1 MVIGEFLRKLQENL
15 REEQEL
21 IKLHMGSGGCSDFV
35 EYSRKVGVIEG
46 LEISIATV
54 DETIRNLNEED
65 QE

>member
-15 REEQEL
+15 RKEQEL
-21 IKLHMGSGGCSDFV
+21 IKDHMGSGGCSDFI
-35 EYSRKVGVIEG
+35 EYSRNVGTIAG
-46 LEISIATV
+46 LEQSITTI

>member
-21 IKLHMGSGGCSDFV
+21 IKSHMGSGGCSDFI
-35 EYSRKVGVIEG
+35 EYSRNVGIISG
-46 LEISIATV
+46 LEQSIVTI